1 MRYSILKE
9 QMTMYSS
16 EKLCL
21 LTDIEIG
28 INEKGRHNLFVTFED
43 KRKFITVKKSVI
55 VYLTLNMKKLLLNL

>member
-9 QMTMYSS
+9 QMAMYSS

-43 KRKFITVKKSVI
+43 KRKFITVKI
-55 VYLTLNMKKLLLNL
+55 VYYNNIKLCLFIMKF